1 MWLDHLAVQLRQGL
15 DGVRAEL
22 EAGEF
27 ESARQSEPALTRFTL
42 PELVEFGRWPTTKS
56 AEQDAVWL
64 AIVRCCRHRDAR
76 LWMPVLLQML
86 APAII
91 NEAYRLAL
99 AVLRIDPVE
108 IQQQLLAEVLV
119 AAASLS
125 LDDRS
130 RRVQARLVRTAAR
143 RVEDWIRR
151 TTERQPLSLD
161 EWRTRRLVTRAAN
174 AEEARWLVA
183 ELRASRLAAA
193 DLELVMRIGVLRQ
206 DRVEVARALGIPPS
220 AVLPQFRRA
229 RRRLRWLLAA

>member
-42 PELVEFGRWPTTKS
+42 PELVKFGRWPTTKS
-56 AEQDAVWL
+56 ADQNAVWL

-76 LWMPVLLQML
+76 IWTPVLLQML

-99 AVLRIDPVE
+99 AILRVDPVE
-108 IQQQLLAEVLV
+108 IQQQLLAEVL
-119 AAASLS
+119 AAATSLP
-125 LDDRS
+125 LDERGH
-130 RRVQARLVRTAAR
+130 RVQARLIKTAAR
-143 RVEDWIRR
+143 RVADWIRR
-151 TTERQPLSLD
+151 TTEQPALSLD
-161 EWRTRRLVTRAAN
+161 QWRARRVVTRTAD
-174 AEEARWLVA
+174 AEEALWLVA

-193 DLELVMRIGVLRQ
+193 DLELVMRVGVLRQ
-206 DRVEVARALGIPPS
+206 DRIEVARALGIRS
-220 AVLPQFRRA
+220 SMVLPRLRRA

>member
-76 LWMPVLLQML
+76 IWTPVLLQML

-108 IQQQLLAEVLV
+108 IQQQLLAEVL
-119 AAASLS
+119 AAATSLP
-125 LDDRS
+125 LDERS
-130 RRVQARLVRTAAR
+130 RGVQTRLVKTAAR

-151 TTERQPLSLD
+151 TTEQQALSL
-161 EWRTRRLVTRAAN
+161 EHWRTRRVVTRTAD
-174 AEEARWLVA
+174 AEEALWLVA

-193 DLELVMRIGVLRQ
+193 DLELVMRVGVLRQ
-206 DRVEVARALGIPPS
+206 DRMEVARALGIRS
-220 AVLPQFRRA
+220 SMVLPRLRGA

>member
-27 ESARQSEPALTRFTL
+27 ESARQSEPALARFTL
-42 PELVEFGRWPTTKS
+42 PELVEFGRWPTTKG
-56 AEQDAVWL
+56 ADQDAVWL
-64 AIVRCCRHRDAR
+64 AIVRCCRHRGAR
-76 LWMPVLLQML
+76 IWTPVLLQML

-108 IQQQLLAEVLV
+108 VQQQLLAEVLA
-119 AAASLS
+119 AAASLP
-125 LDDRS
+125 LDERS
-130 RRVQARLVRTAAR
+130 RGIQTQLVKTAAR

-161 EWRTRRLVTRAAN
+161 QWRTRRVVTSAAN
-174 AEEARWLVA
+174 AEEALWLVA

-193 DLELVMRIGVLRQ
+193 DLELVMRVGVLRQ
-206 DRVEVARALGIPPS
+206 DHIEVARALGIRS
-220 AVLPQFRRA
+220 SMVLPRLRRA

>member
-1 MWLDHLAVQLRQGL
+1 
-15 DGVRAEL
+15 
-22 EAGEF
+22 
-27 ESARQSEPALTRFTL
+27 
-42 PELVEFGRWPTTKS
+42 
-56 AEQDAVWL
+56 
-64 AIVRCCRHRDAR
+64 
-76 LWMPVLLQML
+76 ML

-99 AVLRIDPVE
+99 AVLRVDPVE
-108 IQQQLLAEVLV
+108 IQQQLLAEVLA
-119 AAASLS
+119 AAASLP
-125 LDDRS
+125 LVDRS

-143 RVEDWIRR
+143 RVENWIRR

-161 EWRTRRLVTRAAN
+161 EWRTRRLVTHAAN

-206 DRVEVARALGIPPS
+206 DRMEVARALGIPS
-220 AVLPQFRRA
+220 SVVLRQFRRA